1 MRALGI
7 DVGTRRVGVAL
18 SDPTGTIAQGL
29 TVLPRTSWDAVLAQ
43 VRALV
48 AEHGVEHVVVGLPL
62 RMDGS
67 EGEAAAQ
74 ARTFAR
80 RLRAGLAVPVVL
92 QDERLSTAEAERTMV
107 SADASRRRR
116 RERRDAVAAALIL
129 QQYLDRRRHV
139 GYDEREE

>member
-7 DVGTRRVGVAL
+7 DVGTRRVGVAV

-29 TVLPRTSWDAVLAQ
+29 TVLPRTSWTAVLAR

-48 AEHGVEHVVVGLPL
+48 AELGVERVVVGLPL

-67 EGEAAAQ
+67 EGPAAAQ
-74 ARTFAR
+74 ARAFAG
-80 RLRAGLAVPVVL
+80 RLRAELQVPVVM
-92 QDERLSTAEAERTMV
+92 QDERLSTAEAERTMI
-107 SADASRRRR
+107 SGDASRRHR

-129 QQYLDRRRHV
+129 QQYLDRRRAV